1 MTAFQP
7 DQMLAVLVRHGVEFI
22 IVGGAGAILHG
33 SPQLTVDLDIVPD
46 PRRENLDRLS
56 SALTELGARVR
67 AGGVPDGLPFG
78 HDGTSLGRAAIWNLQ
93 TRFGD
98 LDILSEPGGIGR
110 FEDIKARSVQLQTRG
125 LTITV
130 ASLDDIILSKETAG
144 RPKDL
149 AALPGL
155 HRLHGE
161 RALLSDASRG
171 VDKPDR
177 P

>member
-1 MTAFQP
+1 
-7 DQMLAVLVRHGVEFI
+7 MLAVLVRHGVDFI

-33 SPQLTVDLDIVPD
+33 STQATVDLDIVPE
-46 PRRENLDRLS
+46 PGRANLERLS
-56 SALTELGARVR
+56 SALTELRARVR
-67 AGGVPDGLPFG
+67 AADAPDGLPFG
-78 HDGTSLGRAAIWNLQ
+78 HDGASLGRAAIWNLQ

-98 LDILSEPGGIGR
+98 LDILSEPGGIGH
-110 FEDIKARSVQLQTRG
+110 FEDFSPRSVRIIARG

-130 ASLDDIILSKETAG
+130 ASLEDIILSKETAN

-155 HRLHGE
+155 HRLRAE
-161 RALLSDASRG
+161 RARLTESSDETPP
-171 VDKPDR
+171 PDR